1 MYSWKTHFVVL
12 ADYQHWA
19 NETLFTCLDRLQEEV
34 IASDQG
40 LFFTSIHHALDH
52 LLLVGQVWHAR
63 LLGLHREANYRV
75 IHHPDFRD
83 LKQALRR
90 EARLLQ
96 GWLEAAPDAQ
106 FQTNIH
112 YVGGGGLQR
121 DVWVRD
127 ALTHLFTRQA
137 HHRGQISA
145 VITRLGGP
153 AAEMDFLRYRR
164 EMDKVLGKAGG
175 PPGPIDPVKA
185 D

>member
-19 NETLFTCLDRLQEEV
+19 NEALFACLDRLREEV
-34 IASDQG
+34 IASDQC
-40 LFFTSIHHALDH
+40 LPYTSIHHTLDH

-63 LLGLHREANYRV
+63 LQGLHRVANYRV
-75 IHHPDFRD
+75 IHHPDFRE

-90 EARLLQ
+90 EARQLQ
-96 GWLEAAPDAQ
+96 GWLEAAPDTC
-106 FQTNIH
+106 FQSKIH
-112 YVGGGGLQR
+112 YVGGGGLQK

-137 HHRGQISA
+137 HHRGQVSA
-145 VITRLGGP
+145 VVTRLGGP

-164 EMDKVLGKAGG
+164 EMDRVLAETGG
-175 PPGPIDPVKA
+175 PSRTD
-185 D
+185 